1 MTANPDAPIPVAA
14 PIVTMTVRIV
24 DVSLPF
30 WSMVGLLL
38 QVALA
43 SIPALLILAALG
55 AIVLVALSGPLGL

>member
-1 MTANPDAPIPVAA
+1 
-14 PIVTMTVRIV
+14 MTVRIV